1 MNRIAK
7 VALGFAAIASL
18 AAFAFQPS
26 ALMRWLG
33 CCGPQDS
40 IRLGAYEGDVGAL
53 GWIAQDQ
60 GFFKKVGL
68 DVTVTGYPSGKEAAD
83 ALQAGTVDIAMASEY
98 VVASRSFQEPD
109 LRVLGSVA
117 FYRNK
122 GIVARRD
129 RGIASP
135 ADLKGK
141 RIGVTSPSGA
151 EYSLTVFLALY
162 GLTVQDVKPVK
173 LSPQQIVEAIT
184 KGEIDAAITWDPH
197 VRTIEQALGP
207 NGISFQ
213 GDGLDVYLLLVTRQ
227 DVVAK
232 SGKAMTKLMRA
243 LVLAE
248 EWVKAHPEEAKGYI
262 ASRFKLDP
270 AYVESMWWRTQLAVT
285 LPQELLTAMDSEAR
299 WLDEQDGT
307 RDSIPNF
314 ALFVRTDELLAVK
327 PEAVTLIV
335 ADKKQ

>member
-1 MNRIAK
+1 MKRIAK

-18 AAFAFQPS
+18 AAFALQPTS
-26 ALMRWLG
+26 LMRWLG
-33 CCGPQDS
+33 CCGPEDS

-60 GFFKKVGL
+60 GFFRKVGL
-68 DVTVTGYPSGKEAAD
+68 DVAVTGYPSGKEAAD
-83 ALQAGTVDIAMASEY
+83 ALQAGAVDVAMASEY
-98 VVASRSFQEPD
+98 VVASRSFSEPD
-109 LRVLGSVA
+109 LRILGSVA

-122 GIVARRD
+122 GVVARRD
-129 RGIASP
+129 RGINSP

-162 GLTVQDVKPVK
+162 GLTVQDVKLVK
-173 LSPQQIVEAIT
+173 LAPPKIVEAIAN
-184 KGEIDAAITWDPH
+184 GDIDAAITWDPH
-197 VRTIEQALGP
+197 VRTIEQALGA

-227 DVVAK
+227 DVATK
-232 SGKAMTKLMRA
+232 SGKALTKLMRA

-248 EWVKAHPEEAKGYI
+248 EWARAHPEEAKGYL

-285 LPQELLTAMDSEAR
+285 LPQELLTAMDGEAR
-299 WLDEQDGT
+299 WLDDQAGARDG
-307 RDSIPNF
+307 IPNY
-314 ALFVRTDELLAVK
+314 ALFVRPDALLAVK
-327 PEAVTLIV
+327 PAAVTLV
-335 ADKKQ
+335 ASETKQ